1 MSNGVAILKQQFP
14 NVRGG
19 DLPESTIDVG
29 LLYSTLN
36 RKREAQESSWRDLA
50 KDLEIS
56 PSTFTRM
63 AQGQR
68 PDVDT
73 FATLLRWL
81 QMDVDKFTVSTTQQP
96 ASSDEPL
103 LAVSSMLRSSKRL
116 SPKDAEALDNIF
128 AAAYKSIVKE
138 EH

>member
-1 MSNGVAILKQQFP
+1 M
-14 NVRGG
+14 
-19 DLPESTIDVG
+19 PESTIDVG

-36 RKREAQESSWRDLA
+36 RKRETQESSWRDLA

-81 QMDVDKFTVSTTQQP
+81 QMDVDKFTVSSTQQP
-96 ASSDEPL
+96 ESSDEPL

-116 SPKDAEALDNIF
+116 STEDAEALDNIF
-128 AAAYKSIVKE
+128 AAAYKSIVKK

>member
-1 MSNGVAILKQQFP
+1 M
-14 NVRGG
+14 
-19 DLPESTIDVG
+19 PESTIDVG
-29 LLYSTLN
+29 LLYTTLN
-36 RKREAQESSWRDLA
+36 RKREAQGCSWRDLA
-50 KDLEIS
+50 KELSIS

-81 QMDVDKFTVSTTQQP
+81 QIGADRFTVSTANQP
-96 ASSDEPL
+96 AASEEPL
-103 LAVSSMLRSSKRL
+103 VAVSSMLRSSKRL
-116 SPKDAEALDNIF
+116 SKEDAEALDNIF

-138 EH
+138 DR